1 VASFTQKM
9 ATFTQM
15 AFIYANI
22 LRAVFGCTEFGLG
35 IELGKDSKSKME
47 MNWTKIPNL
56 LFGCA

>member
-1 VASFTQKM
+1 MVKTKGDR
-9 ATFTQM
+9 
-15 AFIYANI
+15 
-22 LRAVFGCTEFGLG
+22 LRQVRDPTLNAVFGCTEFDLG